1 MARSV
6 RWWVVAAMV
15 ACMAVGFV
23 YLPPRPD
30 PLLGARFQSLDAP
43 SPYRLRVQELAAR
56 WRTTALEL
64 ELLAAR
70 DRLHAEMVRRRTLEL
85 PGPALLFEGPES
97 LPPGARDLVRAQFD
111 SVWAGM
117 ELGVTKIS
125 VGVVLWVGRSVGRP
139 DEPSW
144 NDGSTRDA
152 YLLPDSMDR
161 TSCIVMLSLL
171 TTWGPGKEL
180 AQPQPF
186 ATEAL
191 TGFLRNGLGPCAF
204 HAAFGNPGH
213 AVQQWLGARQY
224 DLALNPWWERG
235 LDSGRSARFTA
246 QLDPDVNPWFWLDA
260 YHYPPLAVAC
270 LAGRSPAC
278 RASVLAA
285 APTTDDSSRVV
296 TTARWWQRQVLVGGD
311 HYLADV
317 VREVGR
323 PRFQEF
329 WNSEAPVDTALTAAL
344 RQPIGDW
351 TRAWQARFVPRIRL
365 GPSASLG
372 ASLLGVMLAALSVA
386 LVRIRLRLR
395 ECLQGRRVGNSYTLA
410 LRTKRVANCK

>member
-15 ACMAVGFV
+15 ACVAVGFV
-23 YLPPRPD
+23 YLPPRPE
-30 PLLGARFQSLDAP
+30 PLLGARFQSADAP
-43 SPYRLRVQELAAR
+43 SPYRLRVQALAAR

-64 ELLAAR
+64 QLLAAR
-70 DRLHAEMVRRRTLEL
+70 DRLHSEIDRRRTREQ
-85 PGPALLFEGPES
+85 PGPVLSFEGPDTLS
-97 LPPGARDLVRAQFD
+97 PVARDLVRAQLD

-117 ELGVTKIS
+117 GLGVTKIS
-125 VGVVLWVGRSVGRP
+125 VAVVLRVGRTVGRP

-144 NDGSTRDA
+144 NDGSTQEA
-152 YLLPDSMDR
+152 YLLPDSIDR
-161 TSCIVMLSLL
+161 VTCIVLRSLP

-180 AQPQPF
+180 AQPSPA

-213 AVQQWLGARQY
+213 AVQRWLGARRY

-235 LDSGRSARFTA
+235 SDSGRSGRFTA

-270 LAGRSPAC
+270 LAGRSVAC
-278 RASVLAA
+278 WASVLAA
-285 APTTDDSSRVV
+285 AADDSSRVV
-296 TTARWWQRQVLVGGD
+296 TTTRWWQRQQLVGGD

-372 ASLLGVMLAALSVA
+372 SSLLGVILAALSVA
-386 LVRIRLRLR
+386 LVAWSV
-395 ECLQGRRVGNSYTLA
+395 GRREA
-410 LRTKRVANCK
+410 R

>member
-6 RWWVVAAMV
+6 RWWVVAAIV
-15 ACMAVGFV
+15 ACVAVGFV
-23 YLPPRPD
+23 YLPPRPE
-30 PLLGARFQSLDAP
+30 PLIGVRFQSLDAP
-43 SPYRLRVQELAAR
+43 SPYRLRAQELAAR

-64 ELLAAR
+64 QLLAAR
-70 DRLHAEMVRRRTLEL
+70 DRLHAEIVRRRTLEL
-85 PGPALLFEGPES
+85 PGPALSFEGPDT
-97 LPPGARDLVRAQFD
+97 LAPVARELVRAQLD

-117 ELGVTKIS
+117 GLGVTKTS
-125 VGVVLWVGRSVGRP
+125 VGVVLQVGRTIGRP
-139 DEPSW
+139 DEPS
-144 NDGSTRDA
+144 GYEGLTREA
-152 YLLPDSMDR
+152 YLLPDSVDR
-161 TSCIVMLSLL
+161 TTCTVLLSLP

-180 AQPQPF
+180 AQPYPA

-204 HAAFGNPGH
+204 HAAFGSPGRD
-213 AVQQWLGARQY
+213 VKRWLGARQY

-235 LDSGRSARFTA
+235 LDSSRSGRFTA

-285 APTTDDSSRVV
+285 AHTTDDSSRVV
-296 TTARWWQRQVLVGGD
+296 TTTRWWQRQQLVGGD

-351 TRAWQARFVPRIRL
+351 TRSWQARFVPRIRL

-386 LVRIRLRLR
+386 LVSWSV
-395 ECLQGRRVGNSYTLA
+395 GRREA
-410 LRTKRVANCK
+410 R